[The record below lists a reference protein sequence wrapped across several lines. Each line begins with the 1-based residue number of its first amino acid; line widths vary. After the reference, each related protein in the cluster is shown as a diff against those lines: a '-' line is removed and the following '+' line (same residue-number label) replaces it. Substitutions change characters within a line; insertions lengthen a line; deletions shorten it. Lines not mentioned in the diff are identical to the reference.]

1 MSVSVQE
8 KNHQTVTDRKLLSK
22 LALPDKGKQPGTCCR
37 GQSVQLSSMPRVYS
51 QNTRIH
57 PGFNMIAV
65 TEVHNAHCPEWLA
78 EMETLRFMSQSDSVN
93 LHLISLRQEA
103 SHGVWESRVLQSEG
117 QV

>member
-1 MSVSVQE
+1 
-8 KNHQTVTDRKLLSK
+8 
-22 LALPDKGKQPGTCCR
+22 
-37 GQSVQLSSMPRVYS
+37 MPRVYS
-51 QNTRIH
+51 WNTRIH

-65 TEVHNAHCPEWLA
+65 IEVHNAHCPEWLA

-103 SHGVWESRVLQSEG
+103 SRGVWESRVLQSEG